1 VQFACFPWSFG
12 SSETPHQTNL
22 AASGDIWIASNI
34 KVIKSN
40 QVIFYFSIHFKFCS
54 AIVTVQIEF
63 QYNVHILL
71 SGATCLACKKKQ
83 PWQGVRF
90 VSAGPPW

>member
-1 VQFACFPWSFG
+1 MRLYWYFF
-12 SSETPHQTNL
+12 
-22 AASGDIWIASNI
+22 
-34 KVIKSN
+34 
-40 QVIFYFSIHFKFCS
+40 IFLIHFQFGS

-63 QYNVHILL
+63 QDNVHILL

-83 PWQGVRF
+83 PVSGLPL